1 MSTMVKTGTGF
12 EEAIGDDAAL
22 DRASL
27 GQRLRRIRKQNNWT
41 LSDVAERSGIAISTV
56 SKIERGLMSPS
67 YQRFMQLADGLGVD
81 VSELFTSEG
90 ETFAPGSFT
99 LTRAGE
105 AEPHATGGYFYEMLG
120 ADLRNKQMI
129 PMFSSLKSH
138 ETQELPAFNK
148 HAGEEFLMV
157 LEGTLEVRFEDR
169 EPVRLGVYDS
179 IYFDSK
185 MGHRY
190 ISTGEANATFVVVC
204 CPPRPTRPNRQARK

>member
-1 MSTMVKTGTGF
+1 MPTTVKTSKGIDANF
-12 EEAIGDDAAL
+12 GDDAAL

-41 LSDVAERSGIAISTV
+41 LADVAKRSGIAISTV

-67 YQRFMQLADGLGVD
+67 YQRFMQLAEGLGID
-81 VSELFTSEG
+81 VAELFTSEG

-99 LTRAGE
+99 LTRAGQ

-129 PMFSSLKSH
+129 PMFSSLQSH
-138 ETQELPAFNK
+138 ETRELPEFNK

-157 LEGTLEVRFEDR
+157 LDGTLDVRFEDR
-169 EPVRLGVYDS
+169 EPVQLDVYDS
-179 IYFDSK
+179 IYFDSNI
-185 MGHRY
+185 GHRY

-204 CPPRPTRPNRQARK
+204 CPPRPTRPNRQAKK